1 MLFTWGDGA
10 YGRLG
15 HGSMESCYEPRQVT
29 ALQHRRVATVSCG
42 HYHTAAICCDMA
54 TTGHEDF
61 MHRPPDVMES
71 YDDSIAGDSLAR
83 ASTMT
88 LHHASG
94 TLYTW
99 GGVFGTQGNFLSS
112 SNEGCLGLPSLEKH
126 EGVDKPHAVE
136 LSDVV
141 DVACGLNFT
150 IAITTSGAV
159 YQMGSMLRQGPVAA
173 APWESSTQPCRVRG
187 VLSEVHAVRATSG
200 RSHALVAARPACQEA
215 AGALPTVLVSWGS
228 NEHGQLGRQVPTDR
242 VNNTTS
248 RRVPGEPLL
257 PSPAET
263 VHWLTPALVGEIRH
277 SPITSMSAAADT
289 SCVVVQLP
297 RGVLAT
303 TSRSTNSSSLRKTVS
318 NVPHGSPGGR
328 GRFNPAKALLQT
340 VRPSA
345 RAPDRPERAQRPQLT
360 NPAQP
365 GVVMLNSTMPPSSWV
380 NHMAAG
386 PRAPHLVRSS
396 SAEAIPELMMGPK
409 RKPPVLLPT
418 IPPSLQS
425 SAHAPAS
432 QVLPPEPFVDIG
444 TAETEEEK
452 EVPPPALAYGST
464 AEMMRKL
471 NRDGGRLKG
480 LASLPASPATGMS
493 RFTLQQP
500 LPKYNGMAVRS

>member
-1 MLFTWGDGA
+1 
-10 YGRLG
+10 
-15 HGSMESCYEPRQVT
+15 MESCYEPRQVT

-54 TTGHEDF
+54 SSGQEDF
-61 MHRPPDVMES
+61 MHRTPDAMES
-71 YDDSIAGDSLAR
+71 YDDSLGRESLAR
-83 ASTMT
+83 ASMT
-88 LHHASG
+88 TLQHASG

-112 SNEGCLGLPSLEKH
+112 SNEGCLGLQSLEKH

-150 IAITTSGAV
+150 VAITSAGAV

-173 APWESSTQPCRVRG
+173 APWESAAQPSRVRG
-187 VLSEVHAVRATSG
+187 VLSDLHAVRVTSG
-200 RSHALVAARPACQEA
+200 RSHALVAARAAHPDA

-228 NEHGQLGRQVPTDR
+228 NENGQLGRQVPADR
-242 VNNTTS
+242 TGNVS
-248 RRVPGEPLL
+248 HRRVPGEPLM
-257 PSPAET
+257 PSPTEIM
-263 VHWLTPALVGEIRH
+263 HWLTPALLGDLRH

-289 SCVVVQLP
+289 SCVVVQLA
-297 RGVLAT
+297 RGMLAT
-303 TSRSTNSSSLRKTVS
+303 MSRSTNSSSLRKTTS
-318 NVPHGSPGGR
+318 SVPHGSPINR
-328 GRFNPAKALLQT
+328 GRLHQAKALLQT
-340 VRPSA
+340 VRPGG
-345 RAPDRPERAQRPQLT
+345 RLPERAEKQQRPQAT
-360 NPAQP
+360 NAAQP

-380 NHMAAG
+380 NHKAAG

-396 SAEAIPELMMGPK
+396 SAEAVPDLMMGPK
-409 RKPPVLLPT
+409 RKPAVLLPT

-432 QVLPPEPFVDIG
+432 QALPLEPSVDIG
-444 TAETEEEK
+444 TGDIEDEK
-452 EVPPPALAYGST
+452 DVPPPALAYGST

-480 LASLPASPATGMS
+480 LASLPASPATGAN
-493 RFTLQQP
+493 RACVCWFW
-500 LPKYNGMAVRS
+500 